1 MGKRQFIANL
11 AHTRILYFIL
21 ITDLLTDRPLL
32 SVKDKNHL
40 SEVSFF
46 FHVLRPYSSMKTYLT
61 VLHWEALSIFF
72 IVSIYPYAISIC
84 VNF

>member
-32 SVKDKNHL
+32 SVKDKHHL

-46 FHVLRPYSSMKTYLT
+46 FMFSDHT
-61 VLHWEALSIFF
+61 VQ
-72 IVSIYPYAISIC
+72 
-84 VNF
+84 